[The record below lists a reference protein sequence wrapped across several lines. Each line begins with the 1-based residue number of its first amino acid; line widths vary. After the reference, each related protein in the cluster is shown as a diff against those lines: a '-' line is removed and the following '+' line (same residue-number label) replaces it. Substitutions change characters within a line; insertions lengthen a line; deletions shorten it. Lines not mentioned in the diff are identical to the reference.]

1 MHPTCANIRNELRS
15 QFNGRCDL
23 FDKRNLREILAIP
36 FDAEL
41 SDLAIKRC
49 DTEKFKPLCNFLQ
62 KGLNT
67 REKNMELLAW
77 LIDFRPRPFSNY
89 WRQSNSKIDVL
100 SGLSITETGIVEGN
114 NQKAQYNSEFNLHS
128 NKGDY
133 ISDRNILNESPSWG
147 NPDTEVL
154 PNSTFSTNTIQKQ
167 KEVLLEYPSGVKLYV
182 DASDLSLIAKLVK
195 L

>member
-15 QFNGRCDL
+15 LFNSRCDK
-23 FDKRNLREILAIP
+23 FDKRNLREILAISL
-36 FDAEL
+36 DTEL

-49 DTEKFKPLCNFLQ
+49 DTEKFKPLCYFLQ
-62 KGLNT
+62 KGINT

-89 WRQSNSKIDVL
+89 WRQSNSKADVL
-100 SGLSITETGIVEGN
+100 SELSITETGIVEGN
-114 NQKAQYNSEFNLHS
+114 NQKFQPNSEFSLHS

-147 NPDTEVL
+147 NTDTEVL

-167 KEVLLEYPSGVKLYV
+167 KEVILEYPSGVKLYV
-182 DASDLSLIAKLVK
+182 DASDLNLIAKLVK

>member
-15 QFNGRCDL
+15 LFNGRCDK
-23 FDKRNLREILAIP
+23 FDKRTIREILAIP
-36 FDAEL
+36 FDTEL

-62 KGLNT
+62 KGGNT

-89 WRQSNSKIDVL
+89 WRQYNSKSDVL
-100 SGLSITETGIVEGN
+100 SDLSITENGIVEGN
-114 NQKAQYNSEFNLHS
+114 NQKVQHNSDFSLHS

-133 ISDRNILNESPSWG
+133 LSDRNILNESHTWET
-147 NPDTEVL
+147 PDTETL
-154 PNSTFSTNTIQKQ
+154 PNSNYHTNTIQKQ
-167 KEVLLEYPSGVKLYV
+167 KDIVLEYPSGVKLYV
-182 DASDLSLIAKLVK
+182 DASDINLIAKLVK

>member
-1 MHPTCANIRNELRS
+1 
-15 QFNGRCDL
+15 
-23 FDKRNLREILAIP
+23 
-36 FDAEL
+36 
-41 SDLAIKRC
+41 
-49 DTEKFKPLCNFLQ
+49 
-62 KGLNT
+62 
-67 REKNMELLAW
+67 MELLAW

-89 WRQSNSKIDVL
+89 WRQSNNKADVL
-100 SGLSITETGIVEGN
+100 SELSITETGIVEGN
-114 NQKAQYNSEFNLHS
+114 NHS

-167 KEVLLEYPSGVKLYV
+167 KEVILEYPSGVKLYV
-182 DASDLSLIAKLVK
+182 DASDLNLIAKLVK